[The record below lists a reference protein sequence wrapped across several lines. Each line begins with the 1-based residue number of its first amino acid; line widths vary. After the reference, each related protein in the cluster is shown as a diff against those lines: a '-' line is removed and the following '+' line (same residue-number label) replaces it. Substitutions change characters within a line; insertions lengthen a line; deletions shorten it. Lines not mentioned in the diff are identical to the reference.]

1 MIDQKNST
9 DEPDSDQTA
18 GSGTDAPV
26 AADDHGAQASNHSG
40 NAGSDTPS
48 SDTPSNE
55 ALDDLIDATSAQ
67 PNAASSI
74 DEDAGSHDPLSA
86 LMAERDQ
93 LKDQLLRALADTE
106 NMRRRSEREAANVR
120 KYGHTP
126 FARDLVGAIDNLAR
140 VIDSAPDD
148 LGQADETMK
157 SLITGI
163 QLSWTELQSVI
174 EKHGI
179 KRVEP
184 LNEKFDYN
192 LHQAMFE
199 VPTNDQ
205 PSGVVLEVVQHGYV
219 LHDRLLRPAMVGV
232 SKAGDTAAP
241 SDGDPQKTDE

>member
-1 MIDQKNST
+1 MTDQKTKNDESAQDPSAETDMQDST
-9 DEPDSDQTA
+9 
-18 GSGTDAPV
+18 
-26 AADDHGAQASNHSG
+26 
-40 NAGSDTPS
+40 GSD
-48 SDTPSNE
+48 
-55 ALDDLIDATSAQ
+55 
-67 PNAASSI
+67 NAANDGAI
-74 DEDAGSHDPLSA
+74 DDSLNGVLTGVDAETKGDVETQDPLTA
-86 LMAERDQ
+86 IIAERDQ

-106 NMRRRSEREAANVR
+106 NMRRRSEREATNIR

-140 VIDSAPDD
+140 VVESAPENLD
-148 LGQADETMK
+148 QADETVK

-163 QLSWTELQSVI
+163 QLSWTELQSII

-184 LNEKFDYN
+184 LGEKFDYN

-205 PSGVVLEVVQHGYV
+205 PSGMVLEVVQHGYV

-232 SKAGDTAAP
+232 SKTGDAADAA
-241 SDGDPQKTDE
+241 SNDQLKIDE

>member
-1 MIDQKNST
+1 MTNEKPTDGQKSQDQLAENGVEIDTSLSN
-9 DEPDSDQTA
+9 DQ
-18 GSGTDAPV
+18 GAPV
-26 AADDHGAQASNHSG
+26 QAMRDDGSKWLAESG
-40 NAGSDTPS
+40 ET
-48 SDTPSNE
+48 
-55 ALDDLIDATSAQ
+55 DDLASEDTIS
-67 PNAASSI
+67 AASSA
-74 DEDAGSHDPLSA
+74 DEPQDPL
-86 LMAERDQ
+86 LMMIAERDQ

-140 VIDSAPDD
+140 AVESAPDNLD
-148 LGQADETMK
+148 TLDETIK

-163 QLSWTELQSVI
+163 QLSWTELQSII

-184 LNEKFDYN
+184 HGEKFDYN

-199 VPTNDQ
+199 VPTLDQ

-232 SKAGDTAAP
+232 SKAV
-241 SDGDPQKTDE
+241 DPAGASNDEVKKDI

>member
-1 MIDQKNST
+1 MTDQKTTN
-9 DEPDSDQTA
+9 DETA
-18 GSGTDAPV
+18 QDPSAQDPNNQDPNNQDPNAET
-26 AADDHGAQASNHSG
+26 GAQDP
-40 NAGSDTPS
+40 AGSDKAAT
-48 SDTPSNE
+48 DG
-55 ALDDLIDATSAQ
+55 AMDDILNDVLAAAGAETKGDADVQ
-67 PNAASSI
+67 
-74 DEDAGSHDPLSA
+74 DPLTA
-86 LMAERDQ
+86 MTAERDQ

-140 VIDSAPDD
+140 VVESAPENLD
-148 LGQADETMK
+148 QADETVK

-184 LNEKFDYN
+184 LGEKFDYN

-199 VPTNDQ
+199 VPTNNQ
-205 PSGVVLEVVQHGYV
+205 PSGMVLEVVQHGYV

-232 SKAGDTAAP
+232 SKAGDAAGATNNDQ
-241 SDGDPQKTDE
+241 SKTDE

>member
-1 MIDQKNST
+1 MTKEKPTSSQKSQEMPIENEHGL
-9 DEPDSDQTA
+9 EPSESNQHGGSDQA
-18 GSGTDAPV
+18 VSDSGSEPSV
-26 AADDHGAQASNHSG
+26 ENGAQ
-40 NAGSDTPS
+40 
-48 SDTPSNE
+48 
-55 ALDDLIDATSAQ
+55 DDLASEEVNSGAS
-67 PNAASSI
+67 AASPA
-74 DEDAGSHDPLSA
+74 DALQDPLSA
-86 LMAERDQ
+86 MIAERDE
-93 LKDQLLRALADTE
+93 LKDQLLRAMADTE

-140 VIDSAPDD
+140 AVESAPDNLD
-148 LGQADETMK
+148 SLDETTK

-184 LNEKFDYN
+184 YGEKFDYN

-199 VPTNDQ
+199 VPTSDQ
-205 PSGVVLEVVQHGYV
+205 PSGMVLEVVQHGYV

-232 SKAGDTAAP
+232 SKAGDSPNAGEDQP
-241 SDGDPQKTDE
+241 KKGG

>member
-1 MIDQKNST
+1 MT
-9 DEPDSDQTA
+9 DEKQTNSQKSQGPSVENGQGLEPPEPNERGIPDQAMSDR
-18 GSGTDAPV
+18 GSEPHV
-26 AADDHGAQASNHSG
+26 ANGV
-40 NAGSDTPS
+40 T
-48 SDTPSNE
+48 
-55 ALDDLIDATSAQ
+55 DDL
-67 PNAASSI
+67 AS
-74 DEDAGSHDPLSA
+74 EDVNPGASGISQVDKPQDPLLA
-86 LMAERDQ
+86 MTAERDD
-93 LKDQLLRALADTE
+93 LKDQLLRAMADTE

-140 VIDSAPDD
+140 AVESAPENLDT
-148 LGQADETMK
+148 LDETTK

-184 LNEKFDYN
+184 YGEKFDYN

-199 VPTNDQ
+199 VPTLDQ
-205 PSGVVLEVVQHGYV
+205 PSGMVLEVVQHGYV

-232 SKAGDTAAP
+232 SKAGESP
-241 SDGDPQKTDE
+241 SVVEDQPKKDG

>member
-1 MIDQKNST
+1 MTNEKPTNNKEISKQV
-9 DEPDSDQTA
+9 DENVKTTGSSPLSDQVELDQVSA
-18 GSGTDAPV
+18 NDKIEPN
-26 AADDHGAQASNHSG
+26 DE
-40 NAGSDTPS
+40 NAGPEKVVKTDDANAASDPPSS
-48 SDTPSNE
+48 SDTP
-55 ALDDLIDATSAQ
+55 Q
-67 PNAASSI
+67 
-74 DEDAGSHDPLSA
+74 DPLA
-86 LMAERDQ
+86 LMTLERDN
-93 LKDQLLRALADTE
+93 LKDQLLRAMADTE

-140 VIDSAPDD
+140 ALDSAPDD
-148 LGQADETMK
+148 LTTVDETTK

-184 LNEKFDYN
+184 LGEKFDYN

-199 VPTNDQ
+199 VPTSDQ

-232 SKAGDTAAP
+232 SKAENSGDAVERHTKK
-241 SDGDPQKTDE
+241 DD

>member
-1 MIDQKNST
+1 MTNDKPINSQKSQDPPIEYGDDLDKVEASERGASDNAMSDGVPEPHVENEIKNDLAPEEINPAASVAPPA
-9 DEPDSDQTA
+9 DEPQ
-18 GSGTDAPV
+18 
-26 AADDHGAQASNHSG
+26 
-40 NAGSDTPS
+40 
-48 SDTPSNE
+48 
-55 ALDDLIDATSAQ
+55 
-67 PNAASSI
+67 
-74 DEDAGSHDPLSA
+74 DPL
-86 LMAERDQ
+86 LLVTAERDE

-126 FARDLVGAIDNLAR
+126 FARDLVSAIDNLAR
-140 VIDSAPDD
+140 AVESAPDN
-148 LGQADETMK
+148 LETLDETTK

-184 LNEKFDYN
+184 LGEKFDYN

-199 VPTNDQ
+199 VPTHDQ

-232 SKAGDTAAP
+232 SKVGEPTGADNSQAKKD
-241 SDGDPQKTDE
+241 S

>member
-1 MIDQKNST
+1 MTDQKTTN
-9 DEPDSDQTA
+9 DETA
-18 GSGTDAPV
+18 HDPSAQDPSAQDPSAENGSQDP
-26 AADDHGAQASNHSG
+26 
-40 NAGSDTPS
+40 AGSDKAAT
-48 SDTPSNE
+48 DGAAGDILNDALATGGAETKRDAE
-55 ALDDLIDATSAQ
+55 AQ
-67 PNAASSI
+67 
-74 DEDAGSHDPLSA
+74 DPLTVTI
-86 LMAERDQ
+86 AERDQ

-106 NMRRRSEREAANVR
+106 NMRRRSEREASNVR

-140 VIDSAPDD
+140 VVESAPEN
-148 LGQADETMK
+148 LAQADETVK

-184 LNEKFDYN
+184 LGEKFDYN

-205 PSGVVLEVVQHGYV
+205 PSGMVLEVVQHGYV

-232 SKAGDTAAP
+232 SKTGDAA
-241 SDGDPQKTDE
+241 DAIGNDQVKTDK

>member
-1 MIDQKNST
+1 MTDQKTTN
-9 DEPDSDQTA
+9 DEPAENQTA
-18 GSGTDAPV
+18 ENPTADGQTTD
-26 AADDHGAQASNHSG
+26 GQTTETSAQDQ
-40 NAGSDTPS
+40 AGSDKAAT
-48 SDTPSNE
+48 DG
-55 ALDDLIDATSAQ
+55 AMDDILNDVLAAADAETKG
-67 PNAASSI
+67 
-74 DEDAGSHDPLSA
+74 DADVQDPLTA
-86 LMAERDQ
+86 MTAERDQ

-140 VIDSAPDD
+140 VVESAPENLD
-148 LGQADETMK
+148 QADETVK

-184 LNEKFDYN
+184 LGEKFDYN

-205 PSGVVLEVVQHGYV
+205 PSGMVLEVVQHGYV

-232 SKAGDTAAP
+232 SKAGDAAGATNNDQ
-241 SDGDPQKTDE
+241 SKTDE

>member
-1 MIDQKNST
+1 MTDQKNTNYESAQDPSVET
-9 DEPDSDQTA
+9 
-18 GSGTDAPV
+18 
-26 AADDHGAQASNHSG
+26 GAQNPS
-40 NAGSDTPS
+40 GSDKAANDGAIDDS
-48 SDTPSNE
+48 LNDVLAE
-55 ALDDLIDATSAQ
+55 ADVETRCDVEA
-67 PNAASSI
+67 
-74 DEDAGSHDPLSA
+74 EDPLTA
-86 LMAERDQ
+86 MTAERDQ

-106 NMRRRSEREAANVR
+106 NMRRRSEREATNVR

-140 VIDSAPDD
+140 VVESAPENLD
-148 LGQADETMK
+148 QADETVK

-163 QLSWTELQSVI
+163 QLSWTELQSII

-184 LNEKFDYN
+184 LGEKFDYN

-205 PSGVVLEVVQHGYV
+205 PSGIVLEVVQHGYV

-232 SKAGDTAAP
+232 SKTGDAAGAA
-241 SDGDPQKTDE
+241 SNDQLKTEEQK

>member
-1 MIDQKNST
+1 MTDQKTTN
-9 DEPDSDQTA
+9 DETAHDPSAQDPSAQDPSAENGSQDPA
-18 GSGTDAPV
+18 GSGKAATDG
-26 AADDHGAQASNHSG
+26 AAGDILNDALATGGAETKDDAEAQ
-40 NAGSDTPS
+40 
-48 SDTPSNE
+48 
-55 ALDDLIDATSAQ
+55 
-67 PNAASSI
+67 
-74 DEDAGSHDPLSA
+74 DPLTVTI
-86 LMAERDQ
+86 AERDQ

-106 NMRRRSEREAANVR
+106 NMRRRSEREASNVR

-140 VIDSAPDD
+140 VVESAPEN
-148 LGQADETMK
+148 LAQADETVK

-184 LNEKFDYN
+184 LGEKFDYN

-205 PSGVVLEVVQHGYV
+205 PSGMVLEVVQHGYV

-232 SKAGDTAAP
+232 SKTGDAADAIGNDQ
-241 SDGDPQKTDE
+241 SKTDE

>member
-1 MIDQKNST
+1 MTDKKPINSQKSQDPPIENGDDLDTMQAS
-9 DEPDSDQTA
+9 EWEASDHATSNG
-18 GSGTDAPV
+18 GSGPHV
-26 AADDHGAQASNHSG
+26 E
-40 NAGSDTPS
+40 
-48 SDTPSNE
+48 NE
-55 ALDDLIDATSAQ
+55 TTDDLDSEEISSA
-67 PNAASSI
+67 
-74 DEDAGSHDPLSA
+74 AGVSPPAEESQNSLS
-86 LMAERDQ
+86 LLTAERDE
-93 LKDQLLRALADTE
+93 LKDQLLRAMADTE

-140 VIDSAPDD
+140 AVESAPDNMES
-148 LGQADETMK
+148 LDETTK

-184 LNEKFDYN
+184 LGEKFDYN

-199 VPTNDQ
+199 VPTHDQ

-232 SKAGDTAAP
+232 SKAGETGGASNDQAKK
-241 SDGDPQKTDE
+241 DI

>member
-1 MIDQKNST
+1 MTNEKSINSKKSQDLPT
-9 DEPDSDQTA
+9 ENGNVPE
-18 GSGTDAPV
+18 
-26 AADDHGAQASNHSG
+26 ASNSG
-40 NAGSDTPS
+40 EQRASDHATSGDGSEPHIENVATDGVA
-48 SDTPSNE
+48 SDDVNSGASTAPLTNE
-55 ALDDLIDATSAQ
+55 AE
-67 PNAASSI
+67 N
-74 DEDAGSHDPLSA
+74 PLLA
-86 LMAERDQ
+86 MTAERDE
-93 LKDQLLRALADTE
+93 LKDQLLRAMADTE

-140 VIDSAPDD
+140 AVESAPDN
-148 LGQADETMK
+148 LETLDETIK

-184 LNEKFDYN
+184 HGEKFDYN

-199 VPTNDQ
+199 VPTLDQ

-232 SKAGDTAAP
+232 SKAGDVT
-241 SDGDPQKTDE
+241 GDANDQAKKDS

>member
-1 MIDQKNST
+1 MIEQKTTNGVST
-9 DEPDSDQTA
+9 QDESIEDPS
-18 GSGTDAPV
+18 
-26 AADDHGAQASNHSG
+26 AANPSVENGARDL
-40 NAGSDTPS
+40 AGSDKTANDS
-48 SDTPSNE
+48 AMDDIVSDVLATASAKTKGEDE
-55 ALDDLIDATSAQ
+55 AQ
-67 PNAASSI
+67 
-74 DEDAGSHDPLSA
+74 DPLT
-86 LMAERDQ
+86 LMIAERDQ

-140 VIDSAPDD
+140 AVESTTEDVD
-148 LGQADETMK
+148 QADETVK

-184 LNEKFDYN
+184 LGEKFDYN
-192 LHQAMFE
+192 FHQAMFE

-205 PSGVVLEVVQHGYV
+205 PSGMVLEVVQHGYV

-232 SKAGDTAAP
+232 SKTGDVAGATNND
-241 SDGDPQKTDE
+241 

>member
-1 MIDQKNST
+1 MTNEKPTDSKETVEHVDGNVGST
-9 DEPDSDQTA
+9 DSSLLSGQVELDHVTSDGKNELPDENDGTKKDVKTGDASTAPDS
-18 GSGTDAPV
+18 
-26 AADDHGAQASNHSG
+26 
-40 NAGSDTPS
+40 PS
-48 SDTPSNE
+48 SSDVP
-55 ALDDLIDATSAQ
+55 Q
-67 PNAASSI
+67 
-74 DEDAGSHDPLSA
+74 DPLA
-86 LMAERDQ
+86 IITLERDK
-93 LKDQLLRALADTE
+93 LKDQLLRAMADTE

-140 VIDSAPDD
+140 ALDSAPGD
-148 LGQADETMK
+148 LTTVDETTK

-184 LNEKFDYN
+184 HGEKFDYN

-199 VPTNDQ
+199 VPTSDQ

-232 SKAGDTAAP
+232 SKAEDSADANDKNTKKD
-241 SDGDPQKTDE
+241 S

>member
-1 MIDQKNST
+1 MTNEKPINSQKSQDPPIEHGDGLDTMEASEWGASDHATSDGGSEPHVENETTDDLASEELNPAASVASSA
-9 DEPDSDQTA
+9 DEPQ
-18 GSGTDAPV
+18 
-26 AADDHGAQASNHSG
+26 
-40 NAGSDTPS
+40 
-48 SDTPSNE
+48 
-55 ALDDLIDATSAQ
+55 DL
-67 PNAASSI
+67 
-74 DEDAGSHDPLSA
+74 LL
-86 LMAERDQ
+86 LMTAERDE
-93 LKDQLLRALADTE
+93 LKDQLLRAMADTE

-140 VIDSAPDD
+140 AVESAPDN
-148 LGQADETMK
+148 LETLDNTTR

-184 LNEKFDYN
+184 LGEKFDYN

-199 VPTNDQ
+199 VPTHDQ

-232 SKAGDTAAP
+232 SKAGEP
-241 SDGDPQKTDE
+241 DGAGNDQAKKDS

>member
-1 MIDQKNST
+1 MTDQKTKNDESAQDPSAEIDMQDST
-9 DEPDSDQTA
+9 
-18 GSGTDAPV
+18 
-26 AADDHGAQASNHSG
+26 
-40 NAGSDTPS
+40 GSD
-48 SDTPSNE
+48 
-55 ALDDLIDATSAQ
+55 
-67 PNAASSI
+67 NAANDGAI
-74 DEDAGSHDPLSA
+74 DDSLNGVLTGVDAETKGDVETQDPLTA
-86 LMAERDQ
+86 IIAERDQ

-106 NMRRRSEREAANVR
+106 NMRRRSEREATNIR

-140 VIDSAPDD
+140 VVESTPENLD
-148 LGQADETMK
+148 QADETVK

-163 QLSWTELQSVI
+163 QLSWTELQSII

-184 LNEKFDYN
+184 LGEKFDYN

-205 PSGVVLEVVQHGYV
+205 PSGMVLEVVQHGYV

-232 SKAGDTAAP
+232 SKTGDAAGAA
-241 SDGDPQKTDE
+241 SNDQSKADEQK

>member
-1 MIDQKNST
+1 MTNEKSIDSQKSQDLPIENGGGLDAREF
-9 DEPDSDQTA
+9 DE
-18 GSGTDAPV
+18 
-26 AADDHGAQASNHSG
+26 HGASEQAKSDL
-40 NAGSDTPS
+40 GSEPYLENVATV
-48 SDTPSNE
+48 
-55 ALDDLIDATSAQ
+55 DATSEDVKSAT
-67 PNAASSI
+67 NAAPPA
-74 DEDAGSHDPLSA
+74 DEPQDPLSTIT
-86 LMAERDQ
+86 AERDD

-106 NMRRRSEREAANVR
+106 NMRRRSEREAVNVR

-140 VIDSAPDD
+140 AVESAPDN
-148 LGQADETMK
+148 LETLDETTK

-184 LNEKFDYN
+184 LGEKFDYN

-199 VPTNDQ
+199 VPTPDQ

-232 SKAGDTAAP
+232 SKAGDPDSAGDDQAKK
-241 SDGDPQKTDE
+241 DG

>member
-1 MIDQKNST
+1 MTDQKTTN
-9 DEPDSDQTA
+9 DEPAENQTA
-18 GSGTDAPV
+18 ENPTADGQTTD
-26 AADDHGAQASNHSG
+26 GQTTETSAQDQ
-40 NAGSDTPS
+40 AGSDKAAT
-48 SDTPSNE
+48 DG
-55 ALDDLIDATSAQ
+55 AMDDILNDVLAAAGAETKGDADVQ
-67 PNAASSI
+67 
-74 DEDAGSHDPLSA
+74 DPLTA
-86 LMAERDQ
+86 MTAERDQ

-140 VIDSAPDD
+140 VVESAPENLD
-148 LGQADETMK
+148 QADETVK

-163 QLSWTELQSVI
+163 QLSWTELQSII

-184 LNEKFDYN
+184 LGEKFDYN

-205 PSGVVLEVVQHGYV
+205 PSGMVLEVVQHGYV

-232 SKAGDTAAP
+232 SKAGDAAGATNNDQ
-241 SDGDPQKTDE
+241 SKTDE

>member
-1 MIDQKNST
+1 MTDQKTTN
-9 DEPDSDQTA
+9 DETA
-18 GSGTDAPV
+18 HDPSAQDPSAQDPSAENGSQDP
-26 AADDHGAQASNHSG
+26 
-40 NAGSDTPS
+40 AGSDKAAT
-48 SDTPSNE
+48 DGAAGDILNDALATGGAETKRDAE
-55 ALDDLIDATSAQ
+55 AQ
-67 PNAASSI
+67 
-74 DEDAGSHDPLSA
+74 DPLTVTI
-86 LMAERDQ
+86 AERDQ

-106 NMRRRSEREAANVR
+106 NMRRRSEREASNVR

-140 VIDSAPDD
+140 VVESAPEN
-148 LGQADETMK
+148 LAQADETVK

-184 LNEKFDYN
+184 LGEKFDYN

-205 PSGVVLEVVQHGYV
+205 PSGMVLEVVQHGYV

-232 SKAGDTAAP
+232 SKTGDAADAIGNDQ
-241 SDGDPQKTDE
+241 SKTDE

>member
-1 MIDQKNST
+1 MTDQKTTN
-9 DEPDSDQTA
+9 DE
-18 GSGTDAPV
+18 
-26 AADDHGAQASNHSG
+26 AAQDPSAETRAHDP
-40 NAGSDTPS
+40 AGSDTAANNGAM
-48 SDTPSNE
+48 DDILNDVLAAAGAETTGDAE
-55 ALDDLIDATSAQ
+55 AQ
-67 PNAASSI
+67 
-74 DEDAGSHDPLSA
+74 DPLMA
-86 LMAERDQ
+86 MIAERDQ

-106 NMRRRSEREAANVR
+106 NMRRRSEREATNVR

-140 VIDSAPDD
+140 VVESGPENLD
-148 LGQADETMK
+148 QADETVR

-184 LNEKFDYN
+184 LGEKFDYN

-199 VPTNDQ
+199 MPTNDQ
-205 PSGVVLEVVQHGYV
+205 PSGMVLEVVQHGYV

-232 SKAGDTAAP
+232 SKTGDAAGATGNDQ
-241 SDGDPQKTDE
+241 SKTDE

>member
-1 MIDQKNST
+1 MTSEKSTVGQNSKVQP
-9 DEPDSDQTA
+9 DEPEPES
-18 GSGTDAPV
+18 DAPESNQHGIADQSMLDGGPEPCGEGLATAEEACEDGTS
-26 AADDHGAQASNHSG
+26 AADV
-40 NAGSDTPS
+40 TPPV
-48 SDTPSNE
+48 DEPQ
-55 ALDDLIDATSAQ
+55 DL
-67 PNAASSI
+67 
-74 DEDAGSHDPLSA
+74 LST
-86 LMAERDQ
+86 MTAERDE

-106 NMRRRSEREAANVR
+106 NMRRRSEREAVNVR

-126 FARDLVGAIDNLAR
+126 FARDLVGAIDNLSRA
-140 VIDSAPDD
+140 VESAPQN
-148 LGQADETMK
+148 LETLDETTK

-184 LNEKFDYN
+184 LGEKFDYN

-199 VPTNDQ
+199 VPTLDQ

-232 SKAGDTAAP
+232 SKAGDPADSGNDQARKD
-241 SDGDPQKTDE
+241 S

>member
-1 MIDQKNST
+1 MIEQKATNGVST
-9 DEPDSDQTA
+9 QDESIEDPS
-18 GSGTDAPV
+18 
-26 AADDHGAQASNHSG
+26 AANPSVENGARDL
-40 NAGSDTPS
+40 AGSDKTANDS
-48 SDTPSNE
+48 AMDDIVSDVLATASAKTKGEDE
-55 ALDDLIDATSAQ
+55 AQ
-67 PNAASSI
+67 
-74 DEDAGSHDPLSA
+74 DPLT
-86 LMAERDQ
+86 LMIAERDQ

-140 VIDSAPDD
+140 AVESTTEDVD
-148 LGQADETMK
+148 QADETVK

-184 LNEKFDYN
+184 LGEKFDYN
-192 LHQAMFE
+192 FHQAMFE

-205 PSGVVLEVVQHGYV
+205 PGGMVLEVVQHGYV

-232 SKAGDTAAP
+232 SKTGDVAGATNND
-241 SDGDPQKTDE
+241 